1 MSHLLFRDAEDDLA
15 PNARALVRLRVAEC
29 GAAEGVGGVEVLHHE
44 RVLDLGCDVEQI
56 DGVVVPRKLE
66 RRLAGLFG
74 WSGRRERGFFG
85 REARTRRGRR
95 DEEAAKT
102 GAHYWGGGG
111 VGCSPRF
118 CCGVRRPRSLF
129 LGGAPPSLSR
139 GKAALGGR
147 GGRRSTRPKA

>member
-1 MSHLLFRDAEDDLA
+1 MSHLLFRDAEEDLA
-15 PNARALVRLRVAEC
+15 PNARAPVPLRVAEC
-29 GAAEGVGGVEVLHHE
+29 GAAEGVGGVEVSHHQ

-95 DEEAAKT
+95 DEVAAKT
-102 GAHYWGGGG
+102 GSHLVRSVVGGGF
-111 VGCSPRF
+111 PYRF
-118 CCGVRRPRSLF
+118 LDR
-129 LGGAPPSLSR
+129 
-139 GKAALGGR
+139 K
-147 GGRRSTRPKA
+147 STRLNSSHIPLSL